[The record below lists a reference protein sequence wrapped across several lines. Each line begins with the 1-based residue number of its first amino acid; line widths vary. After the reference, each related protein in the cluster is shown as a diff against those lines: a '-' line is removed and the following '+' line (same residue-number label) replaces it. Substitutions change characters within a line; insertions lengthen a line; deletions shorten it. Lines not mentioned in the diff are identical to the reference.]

1 MHVLSL
7 IDQHDRA
14 CLEVHVPSDKLREA
28 AELFQRL
35 YPQGR
40 LSIDGHIVA
49 LGGPP
54 ASVAGGT
61 PHGAVAAVPSAP
73 AQGFDLTVAHTT
85 AAAQINTMLF
95 KEHMDC
101 QRSLT
106 EDMIQQYRRVRASIE
121 EVDLMTR
128 GARVIE
134 FQEMIR
140 SLQAMSASPQRGT
153 PDERGAWRQAEF
165 ERFFIGGLKATKIL

>member
-1 MHVLSL
+1 MPVLSL
-7 IDQHDRA
+7 IDQYDRA
-14 CLEVHVPSDKLREA
+14 CLEVHVPSDKLQEA
-28 AELFQRL
+28 QDLFQRL
-35 YPQGR
+35 YPRGR
-40 LSIDGHIVA
+40 LSIDGRIVD

-54 ASVAGGT
+54 ASAAAAAPNGATPAG
-61 PHGAVAAVPSAP
+61 PSAP
-73 AQGFDLTVAHTT
+73 APGVDPTFAHTA

-95 KEHMDC
+95 KEHMEC

-106 EDMIQQYRRVRASIE
+106 EDMVQQYRRVRASIE

-140 SLQAMSASPQRGT
+140 AIQVMSPQRGT
-153 PDERGAWRQAEF
+153 PEERSAWRHEQF

>member
-7 IDQHDRA
+7 IDQYDRA
-14 CLEVHVPSDKLREA
+14 CLEVHVPSDKLQEA
-28 AELFQRL
+28 QDLFQRL
-35 YPQGR
+35 YPRGR
-40 LSIDGHIVA
+40 LSIDGRIVEM
-49 LGGPP
+49 GGP
-54 ASVAGGT
+54 
-61 PHGAVAAVPSAP
+61 AAASAP
-73 AQGFDLTVAHTT
+73 NQATPAGPFAPGQAVDPTFAHTA

-95 KEHMDC
+95 KEHMEC

-106 EDMIQQYRRVRASIE
+106 EDMVEQYRRVRASIE

-140 SLQAMSASPQRGT
+140 AIQVMSPQRGT
-153 PDERGAWRQAEF
+153 PDERSAWRHAQF